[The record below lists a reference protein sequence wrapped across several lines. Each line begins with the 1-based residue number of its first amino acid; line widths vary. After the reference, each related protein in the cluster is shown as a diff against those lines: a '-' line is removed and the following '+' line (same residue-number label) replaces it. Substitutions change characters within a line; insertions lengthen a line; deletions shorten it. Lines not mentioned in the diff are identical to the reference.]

1 MLTDRLSEYVSACF
15 TGIWIES
22 HEHDDAL
29 AEIAQLCRQENWQL
43 ASWDI
48 NRGLRYPGQ
57 TVEPAA
63 DSSPDPLSGI
73 RALTALASPDSSAL
87 LVLTNFHRFL
97 GSAEIVQALIHQIT
111 AGKQNRT
118 FVIISGPAESPQIP
132 TELEKLMIVNRARTA
147 KPRTTRTDR
156 PQHRHRRGELPDHQ
170 QWRPFSMHLLAGLT
184 RY

>member
-1 MLTDRLSEYVSACF
+1 MLTDRLAEYVSACF

-22 HEHDDAL
+22 HEHEDAL

-48 NRGLRYPGQ
+48 DCGLRRAGQ
-57 TVEPAA
+57 TVEPPA
-63 DSSPDPLSGI
+63 DSSPDPLSAI

-97 GSAEIVQALIHQIT
+97 GSAEVVQALIHQIT

-118 FVIISGPAESPQIP
+118 FVIILAPLVQIP
-132 TELEKLMIVNRARTA
+132 TELEKLMIVVE
-147 KPRTTRTDR
+147 
-156 PQHRHRRGELPDHQ
+156 HELPNREQLD
-170 QWRPFSMHLLAGLT
+170 RSPAASPPKRENSPIGSN
-184 RY
+184 